1 VTVALQ
7 IPLPAWG
14 EAGAARIPSV
24 TEADTT
30 DKEAPAPAPV
40 PSEDDR
46 RAAAAA
52 INRKRAEKEW
62 EENKKRWREMGVP
75 KGLPAKK

>member
-1 VTVALQ
+1 LLKSLRMA
-7 IPLPAWG
+7 
-14 EAGAARIPSV
+14 
-24 TEADTT
+24 EADTT
-30 DKEAPAPAPV
+30 EKDAPPAPAP
-40 PSEDDR
+40 SEDDK

-62 EENKKRWREMGVP
+62 EENKKRWRSMGVP

>member
-1 VTVALQ
+1 MA
-7 IPLPAWG
+7 
-14 EAGAARIPSV
+14 EAES
-24 TEADTT
+24 T
-30 DKEAPAPAPV
+30 DKDAPPAPV

-62 EENKKRWREMGVP
+62 EENKKRWRSMGVP

>member
-1 VTVALQ
+1 M
-7 IPLPAWG
+7 
-14 EAGAARIPSV
+14 
-24 TEADTT
+24 TEADTNAKQLDET
-30 DKEAPAPAPV
+30 PPL
-40 PSEDDR
+40 PSEDDK

-62 EENKKRWREMGVP
+62 EENKKRWRSMGVP

>member
-1 VTVALQ
+1 M
-7 IPLPAWG
+7 
-14 EAGAARIPSV
+14 

-30 DKEAPAPAPV
+30 DKDAPAPEATPL